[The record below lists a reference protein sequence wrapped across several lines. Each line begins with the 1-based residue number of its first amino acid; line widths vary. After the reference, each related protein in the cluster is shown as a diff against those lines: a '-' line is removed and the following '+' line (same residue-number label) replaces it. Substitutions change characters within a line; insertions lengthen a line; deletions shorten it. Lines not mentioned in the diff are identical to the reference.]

1 MATDSL
7 PPHDPASSAKRWSGY
22 TIDDLR
28 YSHAVNHVK
37 MEMVREQ
44 LMSKASK
51 VTNFK
56 MLDSLGGNKLLG
68 KILSGFSMLDYGI
81 LAFQGVRQATRL
93 YHFFKKRK

>member
-1 MATDSL
+1 
-7 PPHDPASSAKRWSGY
+7 
-22 TIDDLR
+22 
-28 YSHAVNHVK
+28 
-37 MEMVREQ
+37 
-44 LMSKASK
+44 MSKASK